1 MITGEQ
7 QRPNTQS
14 GDGACPVKRDGE
26 PKPEV
31 RAAAAGT
38 SYKPLDVAQLDNVP
52 EELKDGKR
60 LVCWREEIRNGE
72 PTKVPVNPHTGNRAK
87 SNNRATWGTFDEAT
101 AFFQAHRDKL
111 QGVGRMLDAEV
122 GIMGVDFDDC
132 LDHYGNVI
140 SSHPAAR
147 WLSRLDSHSE
157 ISPSG
162 RGVKVWVRAA
172 HDLDGKTGRHDSKL
186 GVEIYRENRFFTLTG
201 QRLEQFKGNVEVR
214 QHVID
219 ELYREV
225 FGAKEPARTQ
235 PEASTST
242 ALNDLEIINR
252 VSNAKNGPKFKALWA
267 GEIDGY
273 GSRSEAD
280 AALCSLLWFWTGNL
294 EHVRQLFGQSAL
306 GQRDKW
312 QRRDYQE
319 STLTLACKGEVYSPP
334 DGMQAMLAD
343 PRPKVR
349 LPGDDWLL
357 SVTAEELGQH
367 LADKPIFVHNGEIV
381 TSDGTD
387 LHSVTPQTFRTLVER
402 HVVCYRK
409 RRAGNA
415 SFEVKITM
423 SDDDARG
430 IMASPQFR
438 ERLRRVRRLNSCR
451 LPVLRVNGK
460 LELLSEGYDS
470 ASGTLTWSGVAY
482 PEDMTLGVAV
492 ETINDLFG
500 EFCFADSKR
509 SKAVA
514 VAALVGLY
522 AAQLLP
528 DGALRPCFIVTKN
541 AEGAGAGTLVSCAV
555 VPVIGSVPT
564 GVKSD
569 SDDEMRKV
577 LTAAVREARLVLLFD
592 NLKGRLS
599 SAALEAFISS
609 ATWCDRLLGVNEN
622 ITAPNIA
629 TVFVT
634 ANGCTITPDMRRR
647 SLIVELHL
655 EVERAED
662 REFRRPLDLP
672 TLLALRPKILA
683 ACWSLVRH
691 WHSQGQPPPS
701 RSHSAF
707 PAWAKIIGGIVQVAG
722 FACPLDTADV
732 AVAADE
738 DGEAMRTLVEAM
750 QPSKQYTFS
759 EIVELCRTID
769 CFGGLVGD
777 SELKNSSR
785 VTLARLLG
793 RYHRRLVK
801 DRRFVFEGQGH
812 KRRYFVETVGANA
825 RSHDPHA
832 VSVQAGESQYAGT
845 DQKSMLS
852 VSSVRMLGS
861 IFS

>member
-1 MITGEQ
+1 MISGEQ
-7 QRPNTQS
+7 QRPNAQS
-14 GDGACPVKRDGE
+14 GDSALPVKRDGK
-26 PKPEV
+26 PKPEA
-31 RAAAAGT
+31 RAAAAANY
-38 SYKPLDVAQLDNVP
+38 SYQPLDVEQLVNVP
-52 EELKDGKR
+52 RELLDGKR
-60 LVCWREEIRNGE
+60 FVCWHQTIRNSK
-72 PTKVPVNPHTGNRAK
+72 PTKIPVNPHTGKRAE
-87 SNNRATWGTFDEAT
+87 SDNETTWGTLDEAI
-101 AFFQAHRDKL
+101 ALYKAHRNEL
-111 QGVGRMLDAEV
+111 RGVGRMFELIDEY
-122 GIMGVDFDDC
+122 IGVDFDDC
-132 LDHYGNVI
+132 LDQQGNLI
-140 SSHPAAR
+140 PNHAAAK
-147 WLSRLDSHSE
+147 WLSRLDSYSE
-157 ISPSG
+157 VSPSG
-162 RGVKVWVRAA
+162 RGVKVWVRAS
-172 HDLDGKTGRHDSKL
+172 HDFDGKTGRKNAKR
-186 GVEIYRENRFFTLTG
+186 GVEIYREKRYFTLTG
-201 QRLEQFKGNVEVR
+201 RRLAQFSGNVEAR

-225 FGAKEPARTQ
+225 FGAKEPASTQ
-235 PEASTST
+235 PGASTST
-242 ALNDLEIINR
+242 ALNDFEIINR
-252 VSNAKNGPKFKALWA
+252 ASNAKNGEKFKALWA
-267 GEIDGY
+267 GKIDGY
-273 GSRSEAD
+273 GSQSEAD
-280 AALCSLLWFWTGNL
+280 AALCSFLWFWTGNR
-294 EHVRQLFGQSAL
+294 EYVRQLFGQSAL

-312 QRRDYQE
+312 QRRGYQE
-319 STLTLACKGEVYSPP
+319 STLNLACKGEVYSPP
-334 DGMQAMLAD
+334 DEMQAALAD

-381 TSDGTD
+381 TNDGTE

-415 SFEVKITM
+415 TFEVRITM
-423 SDDDARG
+423 TDDEARG
-430 IMASPQFR
+430 ILASPQFR
-438 ERLRRVRRLNSCR
+438 EKLRRVRRLNSCR
-451 LPVLRVNGK
+451 LPVLRANGK

-470 ASGTLTWSGVAY
+470 ASGTLTWSGIAY
-482 PEDMTLGVAV
+482 PEAMPLAVAV

-500 EFCFADSKR
+500 EFCFADSGR

-528 DGALRPCFIVTKN
+528 EGALRPCFIVTKN
-541 AEGAGAGTLVSCAV
+541 AEGAGAGTLVSCTV

-592 NLKGRLS
+592 NLKARLS

-609 ATWCDRLLGVNEN
+609 PTWCDRLLGVNES

-634 ANGCTITPDMRRR
+634 VNGGTFTSDMRRR
-647 SLIVELHL
+647 SLVVELHL

-691 WHSQGQPPPS
+691 WHTQGLPPPS

-707 PAWAKIIGGIVQVAG
+707 PAWAKIIGGAVQAAG
-722 FACPLDTADV
+722 FACPLETAEV

-750 QPSKQYTFS
+750 EPSKQYTFS
-759 EIVELCRTID
+759 EIIELCRAID
-769 CFGGLVGD
+769 CFGGLIGD

-793 RYHRRLVK
+793 RYHHRLVK
-801 DRRFVFEGQGH
+801 DRRFVIEGKSH
-812 KRRYFVETVGANA
+812 KRRYFVETVESGA
-825 RSHDPHA
+825 R
-832 VSVQAGESQYAGT
+832 
-845 DQKSMLS
+845 
-852 VSSVRMLGS
+852 
-861 IFS
+861 